1 LVYQMPITANSTQT
15 LTIGITLGAYDTIYV
30 ATGTASSLTF
40 HAFGSQIA

>member
-1 LVYQMPITANSTQT
+1 MPITANSTQT
-15 LTIGITLGAYDTIYV
+15 LTIGITLGAYDTVVV